1 VERKPPDSVAE
12 VRNTDTSEKVHTRL
26 INRGLR
32 PPPTTKG
39 KTMEKVEMTVVAA
52 DEAPNQTLG
61 NRLKFKLEFMFMM
74 LHAGR
79 NEEAAKVYDQL
90 IEEFDKLA

>member
-1 VERKPPDSVAE
+1 
-12 VRNTDTSEKVHTRL
+12 
-26 INRGLR
+26 
-32 PPPTTKG
+32 
-39 KTMEKVEMTVVAA
+39 MEKVEMTVIAA

-79 NEEAAKVYDQL
+79 NEEAAKMYDQL

>member
-1 VERKPPDSVAE
+1 MT
-12 VRNTDTSEKVHTRL
+12 NQ
-26 INRGLR
+26 
-32 PPPTTKG
+32 
-39 KTMEKVEMTVVAA
+39 VEMTVTEV
-52 DEAPNQTLG
+52 DEAPEQSTG

-79 NEEAAKVYDQL
+79 NEEAGKMYDQL

>member
-1 VERKPPDSVAE
+1 MKTVEF
-12 VRNTDTSEKVHTRL
+12 
-26 INRGLR
+26 
-32 PPPTTKG
+32 
-39 KTMEKVEMTVVAA
+39 TVVAE

-74 LHAGR
+74 LNAGR
-79 NEEAAKVYDQL
+79 NDEAAKVYNQM